1 LPGSEPPQIRAGL
14 RRFFELEPPP
24 QEKVLVP
31 WAVWQ
36 GSGKPPSPSF
46 ERERSILT
54 LWVHHMN
61 ETDLLVA
68 ATILAGA
75 LSSTRM
81 HWDESQPDHDK
92 ALAAKCVSLAKAIA
106 EARKKPTK
114 SGAKTS
120 NRRTSRTKRLLTRSA
135 LIASSGASRK
145 ILKKSKKTA

>member
-1 LPGSEPPQIRAGL
+1 
-14 RRFFELEPPP
+14 
-24 QEKVLVP
+24 
-31 WAVWQ
+31 
-36 GSGKPPSPSF
+36 
-46 ERERSILT
+46 
-54 LWVHHMN
+54 MN
-61 ETDLLVA
+61 ETDLMAA

-114 SGAKTS
+114 NGAKAP
-120 NRRTSRTKRLLTRSA
+120 NRRRSPTKRLLTRSA

-145 ILKKSKKTA
+145 IPKKPTKKTA